1 VLRTLAARLIDVTT
15 REDPMASAS
24 STAADRRGQRAPFV
38 VTVVVVGRAPEE
50 MREAATVLEAD
61 GFTVIG
67 VSGEAEALSSI
78 ADHPGL
84 LAVVAGGSV
93 TPATRRRLRVATPVG
108 AVIIDAGIGHGDPA
122 DHFRSAI
129 LPQLDAARTARALR
143 TARTARTARTTDHAQ
158 EEAVP
163 PTISAHIVVRD
174 PERALAWYVKVFGA
188 EERSRIPLPGG
199 KIMTIEVAIGDSTV
213 MVADELPDAGIVSP
227 LTLGGTYG
235 ALVIATDDADTI
247 WQRALDA
254 GAEVFHP
261 LGDTFWGE
269 RFGQF
274 VDPFGHRWG
283 VAQHLRDVPQDE
295 IVAAAA
301 EAFGPTPP

>member
-1 VLRTLAARLIDVTT
+1 
-15 REDPMASAS
+15 MATAS
-24 STAADRRGQRAPFV
+24 STAANPRGSEQGPSV
-38 VTVVVVGRAPEE
+38 STVVVMGRAPEK
-50 MREAATVLEAD
+50 MREATAVLEAD
-61 GFTVIG
+61 DFTVVG
-67 VSGEAEALSSI
+67 VFGEDEALRAI

-93 TPATRRRLRVATPVG
+93 SPTTRRRLRIAAPVS

-129 LPQLDAARTARALR
+129 LPQLGAIRTARAIR
-143 TARTARTARTTDHAQ
+143 MARADADASSPTDQPQ
-158 EEAVP
+158 EEPVP

-174 PERALAWYVKVFGA
+174 PEEALDWYVTVFGA

-199 KIMTIEVAIGDSTV
+199 RVMTIEVAIGDSTV
-213 MVADELPDAGIVSP
+213 MVAGELPDAGIVSP

-235 ALVIATDDADTI
+235 ALVVATDDADTI
-247 WQRALDA
+247 WQRALDT

-283 VAQHLRDVPQDE
+283 VAQHLRDVPHDE

-301 EAFGPTPP
+301 EAFGSAPP

>member
-1 VLRTLAARLIDVTT
+1 
-15 REDPMASAS
+15 MASAP
-24 STAADRRGQRAPFV
+24 STAAHRHGQRATSV
-38 VTVVVVGRAPEE
+38 STVVVVGRSPEK
-50 MREAATVLEAD
+50 MRAAAAVLEAD

-67 VSGEAEALSSI
+67 VFGEAEALRAI
-78 ADHPGL
+78 ADHPEL

-93 TPATRRRLRVATPVG
+93 SPTTRRRLRLAAPVA
-108 AVIIDAGIGHGDPA
+108 AVMIDADIGHGDPA
-122 DHFRSAI
+122 DHFRSVV
-129 LPQLDAARTARALR
+129 LPQLGAVRTARANR
-143 TARTARTARTTDHAQ
+143 TARTNAHRQ
-158 EEAVP
+158 EETVS

-174 PERALAWYVKVFGA
+174 PERALAWYTTVFGA

-199 KIMTIEVAIGDSTV
+199 KVMTIEIAIGDSTV
-213 MVADELPDAGIVSP
+213 MVADEIPDAGIVTP

-283 VAQHLRDVPQDE
+283 VAQHLRDVPHDE

-301 EAFGPTPP
+301 QAFGATPP